1 MTMRP
6 IWLVLL
12 VLYLVPLW
20 YLGRAYLMYRRA
32 NLSLPVGFVSG
43 AIGSGGFLLFLIS
56 QVVGVPGIAY
66 WIIFASSAVLLA
78 FSWWRFKRERI
89 RAS

>member
-6 IWLVLL
+6 IWLVL

-20 YLGRAYLMYRRA
+20 YLGRAYFMYRRA

-56 QVVGVPGIAY
+56 QVVGAPGMVY

-78 FSWWRFKRERI
+78 LSLWRFRRERI